1 MASVTDCLVQLQQ
14 LTRQNLDILQAINDA
29 FLSNQTHL
37 TAKIGDVKYAIPS
50 FISLENKINNLQDN
64 FNNLINAPK
73 TGEATF
79 NLDGNSRAIE
89 VRGYTHTPN
98 SLILNNVS
106 KFNIEQNDIFKD
118 FLTPVPYITFSL
130 QNLPNDITSVN
141 IKKIVPKTD
150 EMKGIFRDLLVNNQ
164 TSQSL
169 SYADLYKKLYIYK
182 EDEDYIEYDTVKKL
196 PIRKNIG
203 SATYVIGSIKSDIID
218 DNLDEY
224 ITLQLRNNLDLK
236 NNTNYSNKLTY
247 RLFDETIEKPLAVG
261 DQLVTFDDS
270 AKVQITEVQQNTNT
284 ITVKVLNGEYLNLA
298 EDPINTSPISIT
310 DLAKLKFYSPIDFN
324 DDKYIKIPLEE
335 DQYIFI
341 AIAPLNDRMNIQA
354 PWGTGIIL
362 DTYAL
367 KNDDNQSFQ
376 DYYQKNVRNIGDALN
391 ELVMVSPGE
400 LTKLSGEDF
409 KSLQSIKPII
419 NKEYLNVVQIN
430 KHLNDTTT
438 VKNIKS
444 LYAQKLKYNAD
455 LQDIQNK
462 ISDINNKLSAVS
474 FDDTSN
480 IKTIY
485 TQQLSEYTKTKNSL
499 VTSLQKIMD
508 EISLAANSSDIPI
521 ENAKYHIRG
530 FFDYASF
537 ANTNK
542 LDESRIKGI
551 RVQYRYKNLD
561 KAVGNA
567 TSIADK
573 FLFSDWTE
581 MKGFLNTKEV
591 SWDNGYQFNVKK
603 DTSNENE
610 PSFNQIDIAISQGE
624 TVDIRLQVIY
634 DYGYPYAEVTSEWSD
649 IINIEFPQEFLK
661 DIQVLDII
669 SENNS
674 DIETNRFNNILI
686 EQGITEHIGDK
697 IQDQDITYYHNPE
710 NISSG
715 FYTSERRVIPLKDK
729 LTEFSNLLTQLKDE
743 VAGTNSSA
751 LSVSIGVGDIS
762 NKIYPL
768 QSNNILVEGYKD
780 LIKTQD
786 TKNTVIN
793 NYTIDEDQIIS
804 TLLNISITNN
814 SEHTMKLYP
823 MFPGS
828 SNEILNNKTNYKYNA
843 NEYTLGAFVSSGDL
857 SIKLSQL
864 REYIDYLDSIN
875 KSEHSNINKNINNI
889 YNALGGTEQGY
900 GLQQNYKYVTQ
911 YLHSDK
917 FLCSIIPGQNGG
929 DDIIYD
935 IEREENTNHYYY
947 WVPVY
952 SRYNK
957 YGYNGSILTFDIS
970 SPSGD
975 PTNNSRLKYNF
986 GTGDNPSNMVYIDD
1000 VSLKIAFDYD
1010 ISKPDDITQVTIQ
1023 EIKYKVY
1030 TYNGQNKEYLSCNND
1045 NYYTTNDIKFYYK
1058 DGSEI
1063 INNTFTGLT
1072 WEVVKNN
1079 KTGEI
1084 KGVTGYSYLFDRAL
1098 QMLVKMPSGPQ
1109 RPVIG
1114 QNNSGKFYAFSN
1126 SATDGYN
1133 IFLVD
1138 DLTGTNDGSIPASVP
1153 HIGSGENSGNS
1164 LSIPTTSKDDKFTT
1178 QDNPTVTPSSKS
1190 SENTSIK
1197 YTLLENAPEK
1207 MSDKGVWMKVG
1218 GQKNI
1223 MLQRCNQFINFRTSS
1238 IIGTTKYYE
1247 ENPTDNI
1254 YVTNNILSGIV
1265 NNEDTCYMDL
1275 YPTSIGVSLYPS
1287 ITNEKSLICNNIG
1300 TISYQLLN
1308 PGDTIVIPMLL
1319 KYKLGEWGTK
1329 VGSTDPVLIK
1339 QYGQVSKTISFDL
1352 LPSLYQDP
1360 INYEFTVTCKFELTP
1375 QDRALMNNRK
1385 YTEDIKYTT
1394 TVTK

>member
-591 SWDNGYQFNVKK
+591 SWVNGYQFNVKK

-793 NYTIDEDQIIS
+793 NYTIDKDQIIS

-828 SNEILNNKTNYKYNA
+828 SNEIINNKSNYKYNA
-843 NEYTLGAFVSSGDL
+843 GEYILGAFVSSGDIAKQFNDL
-857 SIKLSQL
+857 RIIIDSLKNSNDYDHNRFENSISDLYL
-864 REYIDYLDSIN
+864 RTS
-875 KSEHSNINKNINNI
+875 SSGFTTNINYITLQDLNYNDCKASKSQGDLRDGESSDTEEIVWFWTPPVKNKVSS
-889 YNALGGTEQGY
+889 ASQVGY
-900 GLQQNYKYVTQ
+900 
-911 YLHSDK
+911 
-917 FLCSIIPGQNGG
+917 
-929 DDIIYD
+929 
-935 IEREENTNHYYY
+935 
-947 WVPVY
+947 
-952 SRYNK
+952 
-957 YGYNGSILTFDIS
+957 IS
-970 SPSGD
+970 
-975 PTNNSRLKYNF
+975 
-986 GTGDNPSNMVYIDD
+986 D
-1000 VSLKIAFDYD
+1000 VSLKISIYSKKNDNVNARDKVITKYSLDEIRYSIYISDGGKNESEGTLILKNQTINILYGEQSLSTKINPIIYSSQFAGEINYD
-1010 ISKPDDITQVTIQ
+1010 KNLNTINS
-1023 EIKYKVY
+1023 IYFAGTFAPHNNFYINLNKYKIGSSGGN
-1030 TYNGQNKEYLSCNND
+1030 TYYLGGND
-1045 NYYTTNDIKFYYK
+1045 KNAINCTLKKGADVQPLSINSPIVFATTGDETNP
-1058 DGSEI
+1058 
-1063 INNTFTGLT
+1063 T
-1072 WEVVKNN
+1072 KNN
-1079 KTGEI
+1079 AAPTYEPI
-1084 KGVTGYSYLFDRAL
+1084 DD
-1098 QMLVKMPSGPQ
+1098 
-1109 RPVIG
+1109 
-1114 QNNSGKFYAFSN
+1114 
-1126 SATDGYN
+1126 TD
-1133 IFLVD
+1133 
-1138 DLTGTNDGSIPASVP
+1138 
-1153 HIGSGENSGNS
+1153 EN
-1164 LSIPTTSKDDKFTT
+1164 
-1178 QDNPTVTPSSKS
+1178 
-1190 SENTSIK
+1190 
-1197 YTLLENAPEK
+1197 
-1207 MSDKGVWMKVG
+1207 GVWMKVSG
-1218 GQKNI
+1218 DKSM

-1238 IIGTTKYYE
+1238 IIGTTKYYTDDPSKYTY
-1247 ENPTDNI
+1247 NTDN
-1254 YVTNNILSGIV
+1254 VLSGV
-1265 NNEDTCYMDL
+1265 VSAVEECYMDIWGD
-1275 YPTSIGVSLYPS
+1275 YIGATLYPS

-1319 KYKLGEWGTK
+1319 KYKLGTW
-1329 VGSTDPVLIK
+1329 VTDAGNTAPKLIK
-1339 QYGQVSKTISFDL
+1339 QQGQVSKTISFDL

>member
-79 NLDGNSRAIE
+79 NLDGNSRTIE

-98 SLILNNVS
+98 SLVLNGVS

-150 EMKGIFRDLLVNNQ
+150 EMRDIFKNLLVNDQ
-164 TSQSL
+164 TSQTSKSL

-182 EDEDYIEYDTVKKL
+182 EDKDYIEYDTVKKL

-203 SATYVIGSIKSDIID
+203 SATYVIGSIKSDVID
-218 DNLDEY
+218 ENLDEY

-236 NNTNYSNKLTY
+236 NDSNYTNKLTY
-247 RLFDETIEKPLAVG
+247 RLFDETIEKPLAIG

-270 AKVQITEVQQNTNT
+270 AKVQITEIQQNTNT

-298 EDPINTSPISIT
+298 AEPINTTPISIT

-354 PWGTGIIL
+354 SWGTGIIL
-362 DTYAL
+362 NTYAL

-409 KSLQSIKPII
+409 QSLQRIKPII

-444 LYAQKLKYNAD
+444 LYAQKLKYSAD

-480 IKTIY
+480 IKTVY

-530 FFDYASF
+530 FFDYVSF

-591 SWDNGYQFNVKK
+591 SWDNGYQFNIKK

-780 LIKTQD
+780 LIKDQGTI
-786 TKNTVIN
+786 NTVIN
-793 NYTIDEDQIIS
+793 NYTIDENQIIS

-843 NEYTLGAFVSSGDL
+843 NEYTLGGFASSGDIVTGL
-857 SIKLSQL
+857 TQL
-864 REYIDYLDSIN
+864 REYVDKLDKSN
-875 KSEHSNINKNINNI
+875 KYDHTRFSDDILDLYKQIGGQSGTGLTADHYYVKQVLSKDIYAGSMTAQNNKIAEVKPVKDTNGVVKDI
-889 YNALGGTEQGY
+889 YSYDLP
-900 GLQQNYKYVTQ
+900 
-911 YLHSDK
+911 LHSLAIEVP
-917 FLCSIIPGQNGG
+917 F
-929 DDIIYD
+929 YD
-935 IEREENTNHYYY
+935 IST
-947 WVPVY
+947 
-952 SRYNK
+952 
-957 YGYNGSILTFDIS
+957 
-970 SPSGD
+970 PSGD
-975 PTNNSRLKYNF
+975 PNNKANQCYDF
-986 GTGDNPSNMVYIDD
+986 VTGNKPNNMVYIDD
-1000 VSLKIAFDYD
+1000 VSLEIQFKAPKGTTVLDKI
-1010 ISKPDDITQVTIQ
+1010 TIKS
-1023 EIKYKVY
+1023 IKYHVY
-1030 TYNGQNKEYLSCNND
+1030 TYNGASGKYALCKNPEDSAG
-1045 NYYTTNDIKFYYK
+1045 YYTAQGSDLKFYRDDK
-1058 DGSEI
+1058 TPWQD
-1063 INNTFTGLT
+1063 NTITGLT
-1072 WEVVKNN
+1072 WEIVWEATDKIEGVKASNVVFEQQITKMVVKLAAA
-1079 KTGEI
+1079 EI
-1084 KGVTGYSYLFDRAL
+1084 GKNASGSSYTAHNTSTEGTTF
-1098 QMLVKMPSGPQ
+1098 MSHN
-1109 RPVIG
+1109 PVPDLDHFGFSDII
-1114 QNNSGKFYAFSN
+1114 SN
-1126 SATDGYN
+1126 SADTTS
-1133 IFLVD
+1133 ID
-1138 DLTGTNDGSIPASVP
+1138 DSGLLTPLDTTTNDVS
-1153 HIGSGENSGNS
+1153 NSGQSPVSSN
-1164 LSIPTTSKDDKFTT
+1164 IPYNYK
-1178 QDNPTVTPSSKS
+1178 
-1190 SENTSIK
+1190 
-1197 YTLLENAPEK
+1197 LLDNAPEK
-1207 MSDKGVWMKVG
+1207 WYNKGVWMKVG
-1218 GQKNI
+1218 GQENV
-1223 MLQRCNQFINFRTSS
+1223 MLQRCNQFINFRTYS
-1238 IIGTTKYYE
+1238 IIGTTKFYN
-1247 ENPTDNI
+1247 ENPANNI

-1287 ITNEKSLICNNIG
+1287 ISNEKSLICNNIG

-1319 KYKLGEWGTK
+1319 KYKLGEW
-1329 VGSTDPVLIK
+1329 STAAENQTSELVDK
-1339 QYGQVSKTISFDL
+1339 ATQVSKTISFDL

>member
-50 FISLENKINNLQDN
+50 FLSLENKINNLQDN

-79 NLDGNSRAIE
+79 NFDGNSRAIE
-89 VRGYTHTPN
+89 VRGYTHTPDH
-98 SLILNNVS
+98 ILLNTVTN
-106 KFNIEQNDIFKD
+106 FEIEQNDIFKD

-130 QNLPNDITSVN
+130 KSLPNDITSVN
-141 IKKIVPKTD
+141 VKKIIPKTD
-150 EMKGIFRDLLVNNQ
+150 EMKKIFAGLINTDLASK
-164 TSQSL
+164 TY
-169 SYADLYKKLYIYK
+169 SYADLYKILYLYE
-182 EDEDYIEYDTVKKL
+182 EDKDYIEYDTVKKL

-203 SATYVIGSIKSDIID
+203 SATYVIGSIKSDNID
-218 DNLDEY
+218 ENLDEY
-224 ITLQLRNNLDLK
+224 ITLQLRSNLELGEDSTY
-236 NNTNYSNKLTY
+236 NNKLTY
-247 RLFDETIEKPLAVG
+247 RLFDETIEKPLKIG
-261 DQLVTFDDS
+261 DQLITYDDS
-270 AKVQITEVQQNTNT
+270 AKVEITEIQQNTNT
-284 ITVKVLNGEYLNLA
+284 ITVKVLNGEYLNLVG
-298 EDPINTSPISIT
+298 DSTNTNVISIS
-310 DLAKLKFYSPIDFN
+310 DLAKLKFYSPVDF
-324 DDKYIKIPLEE
+324 DEDKYIKIPLEE
-335 DQYIFI
+335 DQYVFV
-341 AIAPLNDRMNIQA
+341 AIAPLNDRMNVQA
-354 PWGTGIIL
+354 PWGTGVVL
-362 DTYAL
+362 NTYNL
-367 KNDDNQSFQ
+367 MNDNQSFK

-400 LTKLSGEDF
+400 LTKLSGDEF
-409 KSLQSIKPII
+409 KRLKELKPTI
-419 NKEYLNVVQIN
+419 NTKYLNVVQIN

-480 IKTIY
+480 IKTVY

-780 LIKTQD
+780 LIKDQG
-786 TKNTVIN
+786 TKDTVIN
-793 NYTIDEDQIIS
+793 NYTIDEYQIIS

-828 SNEILNNKTNYKYNA
+828 SNEIINNKSNYKYNA
-843 NEYTLGAFVSSGDL
+843 AEYVLGAFVSSGDIAQQFKDL
-857 SIKLSQL
+857 QDTITKFRRANDQEHDELWDNVYEL
-864 REYIDYLDSIN
+864 NDKINTKEDSYGIQENMSYYDQFFSKDIN
-875 KSEHSNINKNINNI
+875 ISSTNVYQNPNASNIFESEI
-889 YNALGGTEQGY
+889 YPE
-900 GLQQNYKYVTQ
+900 
-911 YLHSDK
+911 DK
-917 FLCSIIPGQNGG
+917 TYG
-929 DDIIYD
+929 DDKYNYWY
-935 IEREENTNHYYY
+935 EVRLSNNTNASTSGNLDYN
-947 WVPVY
+947 VPPKKQ
-952 SRYNK
+952 NA
-957 YGYNGSILTFDIS
+957 
-970 SPSGD
+970 
-975 PTNNSRLKYNF
+975 
-986 GTGDNPSNMVYIDD
+986 VYIDNIK
-1000 VSLKIAFDYD
+1000 LKIYMY
-1010 ISKPDDITQVTIQ
+1010 V
-1023 EIKYKVY
+1023 E
-1030 TYNGQNKEYLSCNND
+1030 
-1045 NYYTTNDIKFYYK
+1045 
-1058 DGSEI
+1058 
-1063 INNTFTGLT
+1063 
-1072 WEVVKNN
+1072 
-1079 KTGEI
+1079 
-1084 KGVTGYSYLFDRAL
+1084 
-1098 QMLVKMPSGPQ
+1098 
-1109 RPVIG
+1109 
-1114 QNNSGKFYAFSN
+1114 SN
-1126 SATDGYN
+1126 VLATR
-1133 IFLVD
+1133 FL
-1138 DLTGTNDGSIPASVP
+1138 IY
-1153 HIGSGENSGNS
+1153 
-1164 LSIPTTSKDDKFTT
+1164 
-1178 QDNPTVTPSSKS
+1178 
-1190 SENTSIK
+1190 SIK
-1197 YTLLENAPEK
+1197 YDTYTQTASGESTRVYTSGGQWTDLTNPVKISTNGQITSYMEVIKSVKVPRTIYNNISIEFTPATQIDGKDIIIGKKDKNEIFKITNTGPKKYQFKESDELTTLSTNIPVVLSDANDSSNVTESVVIQVLPGAKETIN
-1207 MSDKGVWMKVG
+1207 DKGVWMRMG
-1218 GQKNI
+1218 ESGYI
-1223 MLQRCNQFINFRTSS
+1223 LQRCNQFMNFRTSS
-1238 IIGTTKYYE
+1238 IIGTTKYYT
-1247 ENPTDNI
+1247 ENPTN
-1254 YVTNNILSGIV
+1254 VTYQKNNELSGV
-1265 NNEDTCYMDL
+1265 LNEYIDL
-1275 YPTSIGVSLYPS
+1275 GSNLGVTLYPS
-1287 ITNEKSLICNNIG
+1287 ISNEKSLICNNIG

-1319 KYKLGEWGTK
+1319 KYKLGEWGTAAENQTSELVNK
-1329 VGSTDPVLIK
+1329 AT
-1339 QYGQVSKTISFDL
+1339 QVSKTISFDL

>member
-98 SLILNNVS
+98 SLVLNGVS

-150 EMKGIFRDLLVNNQ
+150 EMREIFKNLLVNDQ
-164 TSQSL
+164 TSQTSKSL

-182 EDEDYIEYDTVKKL
+182 EDKDYIEYDTVKKL

-203 SATYVIGSIKSDIID
+203 SATYVIGSIKSDVID
-218 DNLDEY
+218 ENLDEY

-236 NNTNYSNKLTY
+236 NDSNYTNKLTY

-270 AKVQITEVQQNTNT
+270 AKVQITEIQQNTNT

-298 EDPINTSPISIT
+298 AEPINTTPISIT

-354 PWGTGIIL
+354 SWGTGIIL
-362 DTYAL
+362 NTYAL

-409 KSLQSIKPII
+409 QSLQRIKPII

-444 LYAQKLKYNAD
+444 LYAQKLKYSAD

-480 IKTIY
+480 IKTVY

-530 FFDYASF
+530 FFDYVSF

-591 SWDNGYQFNVKK
+591 SWDNGYQFNIKK

-780 LIKTQD
+780 LIKNQGTI
-786 TKNTVIN
+786 NTVIN
-793 NYTIDEDQIIS
+793 NYTIDENQIIS

-828 SNEILNNKTNYKYNA
+828 SNEIINNKSNYKYNA
-843 NEYTLGAFVSSGDL
+843 AEYILGAFVSSGD
-857 SIKLSQL
+857 IAKQFDNL
-864 REYIDYLDSIN
+864 RII
-875 KSEHSNINKNINNI
+875 INNLKKSNDKDHDGFRKDI
-889 YNALGGTEQGY
+889 NELNSKLNNTNGV
-900 GLQQNYKYVTQ
+900 QQNAKYVETQ
-911 YLHSDK
+911 QLALRGK
-917 FLCSIIPGQNGG
+917 
-929 DDIIYD
+929 
-935 IEREENTNHYYY
+935 T
-947 WVPVY
+947 
-952 SRYNK
+952 
-957 YGYNGSILTFDIS
+957 
-970 SPSGD
+970 
-975 PTNNSRLKYNF
+975 YNF
-986 GTGDNPSNMVYIDD
+986 DTESSSSDLTEIDQIID
-1000 VSLKIAFDYD
+1000 
-1010 ISKPDDITQVTIQ
+1010 
-1023 EIKYKVY
+1023 
-1030 TYNGQNKEYLSCNND
+1030 ND
-1045 NYYTTNDIKFYYK
+1045 NYLTISFWTKERDIKAQNLSNLAPQGGYLNGFISDISVHISFNIDKLDNEIRNYRIDRIKYRTYVVDKDPYTIKDTELVGGGADFTYTIDNSNDNFVYTTGGA
-1058 DGSEI
+1058 GS
-1063 INNTFTGLT
+1063 INLKQNINGV
-1072 WEVVKNN
+1072 WQ
-1079 KTGEI
+1079 I
-1084 KGVTGYSYLFDRAL
+1084 KGEVSFAYSKSVAKEAIILP
-1098 QMLVKMPSGPQ
+1098 KIW
-1109 RPVIG
+1109 IG
-1114 QNNSGKFYAFSN
+1114 QSSTKESYYLGISN
-1126 SATDGYN
+1126 DNKIN
-1133 IFLVD
+1133 IKITEKASSEDNIAKSLS
-1138 DLTGTNDGSIPASVP
+1138 TNIPAT
-1153 HIGSGENSGNS
+1153 
-1164 LSIPTTSKDDKFTT
+1164 LSDSDDYSNTT
-1178 QDNPTVTPSSKS
+1178 QTTTPTIFPGGDETINK
-1190 SENTSIK
+1190 
-1197 YTLLENAPEK
+1197 
-1207 MSDKGVWMKVG
+1207 KGVWMRIG
-1218 GQKNI
+1218 ESGYI
-1223 MLQRCNQFINFRTSS
+1223 LQRCNQFMNFRTSS
-1238 IIGTTKYYE
+1238 IMGTTKYYT
-1247 ENPTDNI
+1247 ENPTN
-1254 YVTNNILSGIV
+1254 VTYQKNNELSGELNQYI
-1265 NNEDTCYMDL
+1265 DL
-1275 YPTSIGVSLYPS
+1275 GSNLGVTLYPS
-1287 ITNEKSLICNNIG
+1287 ISNEKSLICNNIG

-1319 KYKLGEWGTK
+1319 KYKLGEW
-1329 VGSTDPVLIK
+1329 STAAENQTSELVDK
-1339 QYGQVSKTISFDL
+1339 ATQVSKTISFDL